1 MAQCTSSAL
10 APPAPSSCLG
20 FRQKVGGDPH
30 LSLVASS
37 SRPASGRTRV
47 VITLAGSDSGRH
59 SRSKLREKEERR
71 WEREN
76 DRVSDDTSKSN
87 KLVKVGDGAVT
98 VDFKNAGNSVKSIPQ
113 KIKKAHRKAMKKLN
127 KKVDKAI
134 TGFNNG
140 GNKPVSMKTGVT
152 RTAQPSGYYN
162 RSGVGYA
169 APPPWIGGLIGWGV
183 LFAAAWAV
191 TKLFGL
197 GGGGRG
203 GGFQLPSFGSKR
215 KRPRGSGP
223 GRWVTDRSMGG
234 REVWV
239 EDIYSG
245 RGPRGSAL
253 SEDLTYVDPSRSEAA
268 SKRKAKEEYAKQ
280 KEMKNRI
287 EMKEPQW
294 WQRPQPGYCPPTQKE
309 DRVTNARRILAQ
321 LSAKRVSGSS
331 YTAADLAD
339 LRDACSLANASVSDK
354 VRPESAKTGIFKA
367 GVEFALDATAKRS
380 QTGIIG
386 DPVVF
391 LSGLSED
398 VGVTPGKAGRL
409 VSAAVAARLRADLLQ
424 AAAQRRTGEDGG
436 AMMTLDGAIGVL
448 QTFPFPKDAPELEM
462 IAGGLKTRLSD
473 GEREWLSNTFKS
485 IGGGAV
491 SDTVDEALGVG
502 K

>member
-1 MAQCTSSAL
+1 M
-10 APPAPSSCLG
+10 
-20 FRQKVGGDPH
+20 
-30 LSLVASS
+30 
-37 SRPASGRTRV
+37 
-47 VITLAGSDSGRH
+47 
-59 SRSKLREKEERR
+59 
-71 WEREN
+71 
-76 DRVSDDTSKSN
+76 
-87 KLVKVGDGAVT
+87 
-98 VDFKNAGNSVKSIPQ
+98 
-113 KIKKAHRKAMKKLN
+113 
-127 KKVDKAI
+127 
-134 TGFNNG
+134 
-140 GNKPVSMKTGVT
+140 
-152 RTAQPSGYYN
+152 
-162 RSGVGYA
+162 
-169 APPPWIGGLIGWGV
+169 
-183 LFAAAWAV
+183 
-191 TKLFGL
+191 
-197 GGGGRG
+197 
-203 GGFQLPSFGSKR
+203 
-215 KRPRGSGP
+215 
-223 GRWVTDRSMGG
+223 
-234 REVWV
+234 
-239 EDIYSG
+239 
-245 RGPRGSAL
+245 
-253 SEDLTYVDPSRSEAA
+253 
-268 SKRKAKEEYAKQ
+268 
-280 KEMKNRI
+280 
-287 EMKEPQW
+287 
-294 WQRPQPGYCPPTQKE
+294 
-309 DRVTNARRILAQ
+309 TNARRILAQ

-491 SDTVDEALGVG
+491 SDVVVEVDGAVEVIGGREGPAGAGLVQSEGTDVVAVVIGGLEISDVERLLIARCLITISIGEAG
-502 K
+502 